1 MHSDTSNTPQAR
13 NEHLVWVDRPDMVEP
28 KGPLTPEEKAKLRNC
43 EEAIRAAWIGEGEA
57 LHRLRYLDAHRDQRT
72 TRGKPIP
79 TDAGRWKAYLEQ
91 EHGLTV
97 AYADA
102 AMLAFYNELARKHHN
117 QTHPE
122 VA

>member
-1 MHSDTSNTPQAR
+1 MTNPIGNTPHGR
-13 NEHLVWVDRPDMVEP
+13 DEHLVWVDRPDMVIP
-28 KGPLTPEEKAKLRNC
+28 KGPLTPEEKSKLRDC

-57 LHRLRYLDAHRDQRT
+57 LHRLRYLEAHRDQRT
-72 TRGKPIP
+72 TRGRPIP

-97 AYADA
+97 AEADA

-117 QTHPE
+117 QAQSE